1 MNEYIPLIEQDGIT
15 SEIIR
20 VMIEDH
26 KPDHNRM
33 IRLYERY
40 KASATGV
47 PILTRQ
53 PAKYE
58 EVKGES
64 ITRLDDKVNNKL
76 NNSFDGEIV
85 DTKVGY
91 LFGSPISYNAD
102 KEDNLQKTI
111 SDFNK
116 RSNIEDSDSELG
128 KKATICGYGARLLYI
143 DPDGKEAAMTVDPWE
158 TIILSET
165 DDITNP
171 KYVLRYYKTFTW
183 GSNGTNPDEKVDV
196 YNADFYDDSQVFHF
210 ESSDGEDYLLKEK
223 KSHMF
228 DYCPLFGVPNN
239 QEMKADVEK
248 VLELIDAYDR
258 TMSDVNNE
266 IEQYRLAYLVSKG
279 ALLDEDDQKNM
290 KRTGTINLDDSDQS
304 VDYLTKKIDDT
315 IIEHHLDRLEEN
327 ILRFAKSVNFSD
339 DSFGTT
345 VTGVAMRY
353 KLMALEHKA
362 ITMERKM
369 TAGLRYQFKVLCS
382 AWAKKRLAQPD
393 DYLNIDFQF
402 KRNLPDDIL
411 SDAQASVALKG
422 VVSEQTRLSLLPFV
436 TNVQEEMDRMRE
448 DAATAAESV
457 YGPETLP
464 NNQNQGGNQ
473 NEGTRTA
480 GEGNANG

>member
-15 SEIIR
+15 SKIIR

-26 KPDHNRM
+26 KPDHDRTV
-33 IRLYERY
+33 RLYERY
-40 KASATGV
+40 KASAAGV
-47 PILTRQ
+47 PILTRK
-53 PAKYE
+53 PIKFE
-58 EVKGES
+58 DVKGEK
-64 ITRLDDKVNNKL
+64 IARIDDKVNNKI
-76 NNSFDGEIV
+76 NNAFDAEIA

-91 LFGSPISYNAD
+91 LFGSPVTYNAD
-102 KEDNLQKTI
+102 KEKGLAETI

-116 RSNIEDSDSELG
+116 RNNVEDADSELG

-143 DPDGKEAAMTVDPWE
+143 DPDGNESTMTVNPWE
-158 TIILSET
+158 SIILSET

-171 KYVLRYYKTFTW
+171 KYALRYYKTFSW
-183 GSNGTNPDEKVDV
+183 GGNGTNPDEKIDI
-196 YNADFYDDSQVFHF
+196 YNADFYDGSIVYHF
-210 ESSDGEDYLLKEK
+210 ESEDGADYLLKDK
-223 KSHMF
+223 RTHMF

-239 QEMKADVEK
+239 QEMKGDAEK
-248 VLELIDAYDR
+248 VLPLIDAYDR
-258 TMSDVNNE
+258 TLSDVSNE
-266 IEQYRLAYLVSKG
+266 IEQYRLAYLVAKG
-279 ALLDEDDQKNM
+279 AFLDEEDQQNM
-290 KRTGTINLDDSDQS
+290 KQTGVINLDDKDQD
-304 VDYLTKKIDDT
+304 VNYLTKDLDDD
-315 IIEHHLDRLEEN
+315 IIEHSLNRMEEN

-345 VTGVAMRY
+345 ITGVAMRY

-393 DYLNIDFQF
+393 DYLQIDFQF

-422 VVSEQTRLSLLPFV
+422 VVSEQTRLGLLPFV

-448 DAATAAESV
+448 DAIRAAENV
-457 YGPETLP
+457 YGPDTLP
-464 NNQNQGGNQ
+464 NNQNKGDGED
-473 NEGTRTA
+473 EGTRTA
-480 GEGNANG
+480 GEGNAD

>member
-20 VMIEDH
+20 VMINDH
-26 KPDHNRM
+26 KPDHDRM
-33 IRLYERY
+33 VNFYERY
-40 KASATGV
+40 KASASGV
-47 PILTRQ
+47 PILTRK
-53 PAKYE
+53 PIKYD
-58 EVKGES
+58 EVKGQEV
-64 ITRLDDKVNNKL
+64 IRIDDKVNNKI
-76 NNSFDGEIV
+76 NNAYDAEIT

-91 LFGSPISYNAD
+91 LFGSPITYNAD
-102 KEDNLQKTI
+102 EQTGIQETL

-116 RSNIEDSDSELG
+116 RNNIEDADSELG

-143 DPDGKEAAMTVDPWE
+143 DPDGNEAAMTVNPWE
-158 TIILSET
+158 AIILSET

-171 KYVLRYYKTFTW
+171 KYALRYYKTFTW
-183 GSNGTNPDEKVDV
+183 GANGKNPDEKVDV
-196 YNADFYDDSQVFHF
+196 FNADFYDVATIFHF
-210 ESSDGEDYLLKEK
+210 ESTDGEDYLLKESK
-223 KSHMF
+223 PHMF

-239 QEMKADVEK
+239 QEMKGDAEK
-248 VLELIDAYDR
+248 VLPLIDAYDR
-258 TMSDVNNE
+258 TLSDVSNE
-266 IEQYRLAYLVSKG
+266 IEQYRLAYLVAKG
-279 ALLDEDDQKNM
+279 AFLDETDQENM
-290 KRTGTINLDDSDQS
+290 KRTGVINLDDETQD
-304 VDYLTKKIDDT
+304 VKYLTKELNDS

-327 ILRFAKSVNFSD
+327 IMRFSKSVNFSD
-339 DSFGTT
+339 ESFGTT

-382 AWAKKRLAQPD
+382 AWSKKRLANPD
-393 DYLNIDFQF
+393 DYLQIDFQF

-436 TNVQEEMDRMRE
+436 TNVKDEMDRMHE
-448 DAATAAESV
+448 DAAIAAESV

-464 NNQNQGGNQ
+464 NNQNTGDGAD
-473 NEGTRTA
+473 ESTRTA
-480 GEGNANG
+480 AAGNAS

>member
-15 SEIIR
+15 SEILR
-20 VMIEDH
+20 VMINDH
-26 KPDHNRM
+26 KPDHDRM
-33 IRLYERY
+33 VKLYERY
-40 KASATGV
+40 KVSTEGV
-47 PILTRQ
+47 PILTRK
-53 PAKYE
+53 PVKYE

-64 ITRLDDKVNNKL
+64 ITRLDDKVNNRL

-91 LFGSPISYNAD
+91 LFGSPITYNAD
-102 KEDNLQKTI
+102 EETGIQETL

-116 RSNIEDSDSELG
+116 RNNIEDADSELG

-143 DPDGKEAAMTVDPWE
+143 DPDGNEAVMTVNPWE
-158 TIILSET
+158 TIILSRT

-171 KYVLRYYKTFTW
+171 AYALRYYRTFTW
-183 GSNGTNPDEKVDV
+183 GASGKDPDDKIEI
-196 YNADFYDDSQVFHF
+196 YNADFYDGSIVYHF
-210 ESSDGEDYLLKEK
+210 ESEAGEEYLLKDSK
-223 KSHMF
+223 PHMF

-279 ALLDEDDQKNM
+279 ALLDEEDQKNM
-290 KRTGTINLDDSDQS
+290 KRTGTINLDDPEQS

-327 ILRFAKSVNFSD
+327 ILRFSKSVNFSD
-339 DSFGTT
+339 ESFGTT
-345 VTGVAMRY
+345 VTGVAMRF

-382 AWAKKRLAQPD
+382 AWEKKRLARAD
-393 DYLNIDFQF
+393 DYLQITLQF

-436 TNVQEEMDRMRE
+436 TNVQEEMDRMNE
-448 DAATAAESV
+448 DAALAAESV

-464 NNQNQGGNQ
+464 NNQNKGDGAD
-473 NEGTRTA
+473 ESTRTA
-480 GEGNANG
+480 AAGNAS